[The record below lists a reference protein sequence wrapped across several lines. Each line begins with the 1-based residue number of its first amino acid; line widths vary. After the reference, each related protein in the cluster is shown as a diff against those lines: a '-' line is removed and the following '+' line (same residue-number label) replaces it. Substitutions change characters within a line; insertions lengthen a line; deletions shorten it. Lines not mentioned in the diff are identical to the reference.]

1 METKELTQSELKF
14 RLQSLYSIIDE
25 GLALGI
31 QFPSLEEAVA
41 AYCEPDF
48 TEASYYGCASFSEV
62 AELLIEQ
69 YRHLSNYPNC

>member
-1 METKELTQSELKF
+1 METKELTDSELKF

-41 AYCEPDF
+41 AYCEPEF
-48 TEASYYGCASFSEV
+48 IRAEHYGCATFDEV
-62 AELLIEQ
+62 AELLLQE
-69 YRHLSNYPNC
+69 YRYLADYPNC